1 MSPETAQ
8 KFAKKAKLK
17 AFDKEHRKTINFNMG
32 KYHASFE
39 KGKEQYIDLE
49 TAKQRAAN
57 IKRKAINDLDK
68 YLIEFEQNF
77 TRNGGKVL
85 WAVNAEEANNEILK
99 ILESRDLKK
108 VVKSKSMT
116 TEELNL
122 NGFLEKHQI
131 ESVET
136 DLGEYIVQLAEE
148 KPYHIVT
155 PAMHKSKEDVGKLF
169 HEKFEW
175 DAGLSPEEMTKN
187 VRKKLRNKF
196 FKADAGIT
204 GANFLIADTGS
215 IALTE
220 NEGNGVLSMS
230 FPKVHIIVAGIEK
243 LIPSI
248 NDLATL
254 WPLLSTYGT
263 GQKVTVYN
271 SIITGARSE
280 NEQDGPKETFVIL
293 LNNNRTEV
301 LKQEKQNVA
310 LSCIRCG
317 ACLNVCP
324 VYKNI
329 GGHTYATTYTGPIGS
344 VISPWLNGLKD
355 YKHLSF
361 ASTLC
366 GACTEVCPVKIPL
379 HDLLLENRKDS
390 VKAKHTTSSEKAMVK
405 IWTRSMLN
413 RKWLDRFGGGIKNFA
428 ASFFVKK
435 AWGNKRSL
443 PKLPQKSFHDQWL
456 EKHPEK

>member
-1 MSPETAQ
+1 MSSESAQ
-8 KFAKKAKLK
+8 IFAKNAKQK
-17 AFDKEHRKTINFNMG
+17 AFDKEHRKTINYNMG
-32 KYHASFE
+32 KYQAAFN
-39 KGKEQYIDLE
+39 KGLEQYADLE
-49 TAKQRAAN
+49 TAKQRAAY

-68 YLIEFEQNF
+68 YLIEFEQHF
-77 TRNGGKVL
+77 TQNGGKVL
-85 WAVNAEEANNEILK
+85 WAGDAEEANNEILK
-99 ILESRDLKK
+99 ILESRGLKK

-116 TEELNL
+116 TEELEL
-122 NGFLEKHQI
+122 NSFLESHQI

-136 DLGEYIVQLAEE
+136 DLGEYIVQLADE

-155 PAMHKSKEDVGKLF
+155 PAMHKSREDVGQLF
-169 HEKFEW
+169 HEKFDW
-175 DAGLSPEEMTKN
+175 DASLSPEEMTKN
-187 VRKKLRNKF
+187 VRKKLRDKF
-196 FKADAGIT
+196 FNADAGIT

-220 NEGNGVLSMS
+220 NEGNGILSMA

-243 LIPSI
+243 IIPSI
-248 NDLATL
+248 NDLGTM
-254 WPLLSTYGT
+254 WPLLSSHGT
-263 GQKVTVYN
+263 GQHLTVYN
-271 SIITGARSE
+271 SIITGARLE
-280 NEQDGPKETFVIL
+280 NEKDGPKETFVIL
-293 LNNNRTEV
+293 LNNKRTEV
-301 LKQEKQNVA
+301 LKQDKQKIS

-366 GACTEVCPVKIPL
+366 GACTDVCPVKIPL
-379 HDLLLENRKDS
+379 HDLLLENRKDA
-390 VKAKHTTSSEKAMVK
+390 VKAKLTASSERTMVK
-405 IWTRSMLN
+405 FWTKSMLN
-413 RKWLDRFGGGIKNFA
+413 RKWLDRFGGNIKNFVV
-428 ASFFVKK
+428 SFLMKN
-435 AWGNKRSL
+435 AWGNKRIL
-443 PKLPQKSFHDQWL
+443 PKLPQKSFHDQWT